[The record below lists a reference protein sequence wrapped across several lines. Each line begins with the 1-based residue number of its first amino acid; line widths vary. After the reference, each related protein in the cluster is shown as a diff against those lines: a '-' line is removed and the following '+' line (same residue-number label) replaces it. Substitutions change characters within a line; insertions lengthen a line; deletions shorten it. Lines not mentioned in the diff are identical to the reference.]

1 MVNGPRG
8 LKPEYAAEFEGESAT
23 FPTAKAARMWMRRRR
38 KERIMKKSEVKVGHV
53 YIAKVSDRLVPV
65 RIDSVHSRQ
74 GWNATNTKT
83 GRRVHI
89 KSAQRLRREA
99 KNATKVEDRND
110 RDRDRAPRSELT
122 LEEADKLEKVRTA
135 KAKKAKATEGQA
147 KPKRTSALDAA
158 AIVLKDVGR
167 PLNCK
172 ELIEMMA
179 ARELWQSPNGKTPE
193 ATLYAAILRELKT
206 KGDAARFRKVGR
218 GQFVY
223 AG

>member
-1 MVNGPRG
+1 
-8 LKPEYAAEFEGESAT
+8 
-23 FPTAKAARMWMRRRR
+23 
-38 KERIMKKSEVKVGHV
+38 MKKSEVKVGHTYV
-53 YIAKVSDRLVPV
+53 AKVSDRLVPV

-89 KSAQRLRREA
+89 KSAQRLRYLAKGGTRSDAKPTPKPNIKAGLAELNRAFAEETGQGGKEA
-99 KNATKVEDRND
+99 KRIAG
-110 RDRDRAPRSELT
+110 
-122 LEEADKLEKVRTA
+122 A
-135 KAKKAKATEGQA
+135 KAKAPKASAKPKATKDA
-147 KPKRTSALDAA
+147 KPKRTSAIDAA

-193 ATLYAAILRELKT
+193 ATLYAAILRELKA

-218 GQFVY
+218 GQF
-223 AG
+223 AFNA

>member
-1 MVNGPRG
+1 
-8 LKPEYAAEFEGESAT
+8 
-23 FPTAKAARMWMRRRR
+23 
-38 KERIMKKSEVKVGHV
+38 MKKNEVKVGHTYV
-53 YIAKVSDRLVPV
+53 AKISDRLVPV

-89 KSAQRLRREA
+89 KSAQRLRCEA
-99 KNATKVEDRND
+99 RND
-110 RDRDRAPRSELT
+110 QT
-122 LEEADKLEKVRTA
+122 GNGA
-135 KAKKAKATEGQA
+135 KAGKPAKAEPATVDAKPKDA

-167 PLNCK
+167 PLNCR

-193 ATLYAAILRELKT
+193 ATLYSAILRT
-206 KGDAARFRKVGR
+206 IAAKGDAAPFKKVGR
-218 GQFVY
+218 GLF
-223 AG
+223 AFNG

>member
-1 MVNGPRG
+1 
-8 LKPEYAAEFEGESAT
+8 
-23 FPTAKAARMWMRRRR
+23 
-38 KERIMKKSEVKVGHV
+38 MKKNEVKVGHV
-53 YIAKVSDRLVPV
+53 YVAKVSDRLVPV

-99 KNATKVEDRND
+99 AGSKPKDAAAN
-110 RDRDRAPRSELT
+110 
-122 LEEADKLEKVRTA
+122 A
-135 KAKKAKATEGQA
+135 KAKENATLRAKPPADGQAAKPARSGKRRVPDSPGGVAMTVFRNQAVVNKAVANAAKPTAAKTA

-179 ARELWQSPNGKTPE
+179 ARQLWQSPNGKTPE
-193 ATLYAAILRELKT
+193 ATLYAAILRT
-206 KGDAARFRKVGR
+206 ISAKGDAAPFKKVGR
-218 GQFVY
+218 GLF
-223 AG
+223 AFNG

>member
-1 MVNGPRG
+1 
-8 LKPEYAAEFEGESAT
+8 
-23 FPTAKAARMWMRRRR
+23 
-38 KERIMKKSEVKVGHV
+38 MKKSEVKVGHV
-53 YIAKVSDRLVPV
+53 YVAKVSGRLVPV

-99 KNATKVEDRND
+99 KPKGQVA
-110 RDRDRAPRSELT
+110 A
-122 LEEADKLEKVRTA
+122 A
-135 KAKKAKATEGQA
+135 KADQENARLRDERKRSPDGMTASERAMAASDKKAAKPAKADASAKPKAIKDT

-193 ATLYAAILRELKT
+193 ATLYAAILRELKA

-218 GQFVY
+218 GQFEY